1 MQGSDGTPTPR
12 RRGRSWLF
20 LTVFVLAAAGLAWW
34 LLKPAQAQAKR
45 LPDLTLE
52 LFDGGS
58 VTLSA
63 ATELPTVINLWA
75 TWCPPCRRELPM
87 LAAASRANPDVRF
100 FFADQGEARSVVET
114 YLAERDDLVI
124 TGVLLDQASALSN
137 EFEAVGL
144 PVTLFFDARGNHV
157 LSHIGE
163 VTEVEFLNYLTD
175 LKRGR
180 L

>member
-1 MQGSDGTPTPR
+1 MRASDGTTAGR
-12 RRGRSWLF
+12 RRRRSL
-20 LTVFVLAAAGLAWW
+20 LVVLACVLVGAGLGWW
-34 LLKPAQAQAKR
+34 LLKPAQADAKR

-52 LFDGGS
+52 RYEGGS
-58 VTLSA
+58 VALAVTDR
-63 ATELPTVINLWA
+63 PTIVNLWA

-87 LAAASRANPDVRF
+87 LAAAARANPEVRF
-100 FFADQGEARSVVET
+100 YFADQGEARSVVEA

-124 TGVLLDQASALSN
+124 EGVLLDQGSALSN

-144 PVTLFFDARGNHV
+144 PVTLFFDAKGNHV

-163 VTEVEFLNYLTD
+163 VTEVELLNYLTD

>member
-1 MQGSDGTPTPR
+1 SDKPGRTFDSAGDQRHGISPPTDYHR
-12 RRGRSWLF
+12 LEKERFAEGI
-20 LTVFVLAAAGLAWW
+20 
-34 LLKPAQAQAKR
+34 AKR
-45 LPDLTLE
+45 
-52 LFDGGS
+52 
-58 VTLSA
+58 
-63 ATELPTVINLWA
+63 I
-75 TWCPPCRRELPM
+75 
-87 LAAASRANPDVRF
+87 
-100 FFADQGEARSVVET
+100 ET
-114 YLAERDDLVI
+114 A
-124 TGVLLDQASALSN
+124 ALSN